1 MSGACTQDAAQVQVL
16 IVPGL
21 GDSGPGHWQ
30 TLWADSG
37 PAFRRVRQRD
47 FDHPQRADWIAG
59 LDAELRRRPG
69 PTVLVGHSLGCI
81 AIAAWA
87 QRHDSARVAGALL
100 VAPADADALGLLDG
114 VPLAPLPFPATV
126 VASSDD
132 PYCTL
137 PRARVFAAA
146 WGAEFVDHGP
156 SGHLNI
162 AAGFGPWPRGERLL
176 AGLRARVPAG
186 V

>member
-1 MSGACTQDAAQVQVL
+1 MSGACTPDGLQVL

-37 PAFRRVRQRD
+37 PAFRRVHQHD
-47 FDHPQRADWIAG
+47 FDRPQREAWIAG
-59 LDAELRRRPG
+59 LEAELRRRPG

-81 AIAAWA
+81 AIVAWA
-87 QRHDSARVAGALL
+87 QRHDCAQVAGALL

-126 VASSDD
+126 VASSND
-132 PYCTL
+132 PYCT
-137 PRARVFAAA
+137 PARARAFASA
-146 WGAEFVDHGP
+146 WGAQFVDHGP
-156 SGHLNI
+156 SGHLNV

-176 AGLRARVPAG
+176 RELCARITASA
-186 V
+186 

>member
-1 MSGACTQDAAQVQVL
+1 MSGACPDDGLQIL

-37 PAFRRVRQRD
+37 PAFRRVHQHD
-47 FDHPQRADWIAG
+47 FDRPQREAWIAG

-87 QRHDSARVAGALL
+87 QQHDCAQVAGALL
-100 VAPADADALGLLDG
+100 VAPADAMRSACSMACRSRRCRSRR
-114 VPLAPLPFPATV
+114 PWSRAATIRTARCSAPAPSQRPGRR
-126 VASSDD
+126 SSS
-132 PYCTL
+132 TTA
-137 PRARVFAAA
+137 RA
-146 WGAEFVDHGP
+146 GT
-156 SGHLNI
+156 
-162 AAGFGPWPRGERLL
+162 
-176 AGLRARVPAG
+176 
-186 V
+186 